1 MTRELISFWSA
12 CSETKFLDEAYS
24 KLTTWLEQHPD
35 SLLPLLFLNIGID
48 ALKEN
53 EQIAFK
59 FADDCIRIYFKREY
73 STTLKPNNYT
83 LRVFQDELTVHGTRF
98 YAGINLYFN
107 NCPG

>member
-1 MTRELISFWSA
+1 MLSNTRFCSKATFLVEPTHYLGMTRELISFWSV

-73 STTLKPNNYT
+73 DFKN
-83 LRVFQDELTVHGTRF
+83 
-98 YAGINLYFN
+98 
-107 NCPG
+107 